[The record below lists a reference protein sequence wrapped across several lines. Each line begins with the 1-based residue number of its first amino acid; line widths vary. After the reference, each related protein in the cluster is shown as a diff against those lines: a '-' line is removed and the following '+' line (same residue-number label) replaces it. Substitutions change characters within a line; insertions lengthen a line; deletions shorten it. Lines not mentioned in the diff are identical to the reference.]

1 MARSTHPEIS
11 KRELVWYT
19 QLLHDT
25 FQKVAAN
32 TTTNSIFGCLL
43 PASTTLNVLD
53 VLELGG
59 LTHKV
64 NCETDEH
71 GRPIVRTLEAAPKW
85 AIFPFTIAQHPIEAL
100 AEMKL
105 PRATL
110 AFGMASE
117 MAQKRLPLDYEGNPI
132 GSLEDAETITGW
144 QTTSVS
150 TRGQIH
156 TLIRDEF
163 GQSHTPSNAGGRI
176 PVQMLETLMR
186 SRLRS
191 SF

>member
-1 MARSTHPEIS
+1 MARSTHPAID
-11 KRELVWYT
+11 KRELVFFT
-19 QLLHDT
+19 NLMHET
-25 FQKVAAN
+25 FQKVCAGS
-32 TTTNSIFGCLL
+32 TTNTMFGCLL

-53 VLELGG
+53 VLELS
-59 LTHKV
+59 LVRTV
-64 NCETDEH
+64 NHESDKN

-85 AIFPFTIAQHPIEAL
+85 AIFPFSIEQHPIEAL

-105 PRATL
+105 PKATL
-110 AFGMASE
+110 AFAMASE
-117 MAQKRLPLDYEGNPI
+117 MHMRKLPTDDEGNPI

>member
-1 MARSTHPEIS
+1 MARSTHPAID
-11 KRELVWYT
+11 KRELVWFT
-19 QLLHDT
+19 NMMHET
-25 FQKVAAN
+25 FQKVCASTSTN
-32 TTTNSIFGCLL
+32 TMFGCLL

-53 VLELGG
+53 VLELS
-59 LTHKV
+59 LDRAV
-64 NCETDEH
+64 NHESDKN

-85 AIFPFTIAQHPIEAL
+85 AIFPFSIKQHPIEAL

-110 AFGMASE
+110 AFAMASE
-117 MAQKRLPLDYEGNPI
+117 MHMRKLPIDDEGNPI
-132 GSLEDAETITGW
+132 GNLEDAPSITGW

-163 GQSHTPSNAGGRI
+163 SQSHTPSNSGGRI

-186 SRLRS
+186 SKLTS